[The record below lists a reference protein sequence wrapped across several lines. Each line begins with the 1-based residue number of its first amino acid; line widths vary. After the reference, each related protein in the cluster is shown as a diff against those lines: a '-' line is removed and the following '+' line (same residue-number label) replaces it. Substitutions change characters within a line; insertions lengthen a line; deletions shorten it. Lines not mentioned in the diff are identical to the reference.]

1 MSGDDHEL
9 KKHSLLIAGH
19 ATSITLE
26 NIFWREFRN
35 IARDSGVS
43 LGELV
48 TEIDQNR
55 HGNLSSAIRIFVL
68 KNALKNALKN

>member
-1 MSGDDHEL
+1 MPGDDHEL

-26 NIFWREFRN
+26 NIFWREFKQAAKER
-35 IARDSGVS
+35 GMS

-48 TEIDQNR
+48 TEIDKERQ
-55 HGNLSSAIRIFVL
+55 GNLSSAIRIFVL
-68 KNALKNALKN
+68 QNALKK

>member
-1 MSGDDHEL
+1 MAGDDHEL

-26 NIFWREFRN
+26 NIFWREFKR
-35 IARDSGVS
+35 ISQDRGVS

-48 TEIDQNR
+48 TEIDRTRQ
-55 HGNLSSAIRIFVL
+55 GNLSSAIRIFVL
-68 KNALKNALKN
+68 ENALSK